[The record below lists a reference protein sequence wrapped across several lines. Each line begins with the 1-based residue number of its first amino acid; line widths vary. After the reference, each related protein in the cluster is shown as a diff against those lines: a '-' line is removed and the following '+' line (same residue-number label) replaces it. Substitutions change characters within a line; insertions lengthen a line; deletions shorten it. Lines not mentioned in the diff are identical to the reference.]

1 MKTLLDLG
9 TQPLVNN
16 LCETKEDSLSVKRYR
31 LRAEMADDMLINLD
45 AESTVP
51 PDELYGHYLYRSGV
65 NIPYVKHCD
74 NMAEL
79 FVGSRRGTV
88 IDVGGND
95 GTLLK
100 SFRRTMG
107 IQNLINVDASSS
119 MREDNESAGI
129 KYVEGYFSPDMDLP
143 TADIITSTNVF
154 QHTSDVHKFLAA
166 IVKHLHD
173 DGIWLLEFPY
183 TLNTLKTLQ
192 FDQFYHEHYFYWLM
206 TPLIKLLSMYHLEV
220 VHVEEHYI
228 HGGSLRLLIRK
239 DKDSLYKFDYAK
251 YVEKEIDFDY
261 QGWNDRVADKIKRD
275 KEIIENL
282 DGTVAF
288 FGAAA
293 KGCVYLNALNIQAS
307 NKYLYIVDDTP
318 AKEGKW
324 MPGTGLQ
331 VVARDALRYEK
342 PDNLIILAHN
352 FADHIIKSL
361 DDYDGNII
369 TMYGDNH
376 GNI

>member
-31 LRAEMADDMLINLD
+31 LRAEIADDILINLD

-51 PDELYGHYLYRSGV
+51 PDELFGHYLYRSGV
-65 NIPYVKHCD
+65 NIPYISHCD
-74 NMAEL
+74 GMAEL
-79 FVGSRRGTV
+79 FVSSRRGTV

-129 KYVEGYFSPDMDLP
+129 KYVEGYFSSDMDLP

-166 IVKHLHD
+166 IVRHLHD

-206 TPLIKLLSMYHLEV
+206 TPLIKLLSTYQLEV

-239 DKDSLYKFDYAK
+239 DKDSWHKFDYAK
-251 YVEKEIDFDY
+251 YVEMEICFDY
-261 QGWNDRVADKIKRD
+261 QGWNDRVADKIKKD
-275 KEIIENL
+275 KEFIENL
-282 DGTVAF
+282 YGTVAF

-293 KGCVYLNALNIQAS
+293 KGCVYLNALDLQAS
-307 NKYLYIVDDTP
+307 DKYLYIVDDTP

-331 VVARDALRYEK
+331 VVARDALRYQI

-361 DDYDGNII
+361 GGYDGNII

>member
-16 LCETKEDSLSVKRYR
+16 LCATKEESLNAKRYR

-51 PDELYGHYLYRSGV
+51 PEELYEHYLYRSGI
-65 NIPYVKHCD
+65 NTPYVKHCED
-74 NMAEL
+74 MARL
-79 FVGSRRGTV
+79 FVSSRRGTV

-100 SFRRTMG
+100 AFRRTMR
-107 IQNLINVDASSS
+107 IENLINVDASSS
-119 MREDNESAGI
+119 MREENESAGI
-129 KYVEGYFSPDMDLP
+129 RYVEGYFSANMDLP
-143 TADIITSTNVF
+143 KADIITSTNVF
-154 QHTSDVHKFLAA
+154 QHTSDVHKFLTA
-166 IVKHLHD
+166 IVEHLHD

-183 TLNTLKTLQ
+183 TLNTLRTLQ
-192 FDQFYHEHYFYWLM
+192 FDQFYHEHYYYWLM
-206 TPLIKLLSMYHLEV
+206 TPLIKLLSTYQLEV

-228 HGGSLRLLIRK
+228 HGGSLRLIIRK
-239 DKDSLYKFDYAK
+239 DKDSWYKFDYAK
-251 YVEKEIDFDY
+251 YVEKEISFDY
-261 QGWNDRVADKIKRD
+261 NGWNDKVAYKIKKDR
-275 KEIIENL
+275 ETIENL

-293 KGCVYLNALNIQAS
+293 KGCVYMNALNLQAS
-307 NKYLYIVDDTP
+307 DKYLYIVDDTP

-331 VVARDALRYEK
+331 VVARDTLRYEK

-352 FADHIIKSL
+352 FKDYIIKSL
-361 DDYDGNII
+361 DGYDGNII
-369 TMYGDNH
+369 SMFWGDH
-376 GNI
+376 GDF

>member
-16 LCETKEDSLSVKRYR
+16 LCETKEDSLSVKKYR

-45 AESTVP
+45 EDSTVP

-74 NMAEL
+74 DMAQL
-79 FVGSRRGTV
+79 FVGCRRGTV

-166 IVKHLHD
+166 ILKHLHD

-206 TPLIKLLSMYHLEV
+206 TPLIKLLSTYYLEV

-228 HGGSLRLLIRK
+228 HGGSLVDGAGQFEYVDVLATRLGAIVVSARDVIFAHSRPEMNAGLAE
-239 DKDSLYKFDYAK
+239 SQWQTA
-251 YVEKEIDFDY
+251 V
-261 QGWNDRVADKIKRD
+261 DRACRD
-275 KEIIENL
+275 MIERL
-282 DGTVAF
+282 
-288 FGAAA
+288 AAA
-293 KGCVYLNALNIQAS
+293 DAFGSMGLPRRQALWDARSLVAANALPLFAAA
-307 NKYLYIVDDTP
+307 D
-318 AKEGKW
+318 AREEGEERGGAW
-324 MPGTGLQ
+324 
-331 VVARDALRYEK
+331 R
-342 PDNLIILAHN
+342 
-352 FADHIIKSL
+352 L
-361 DDYDGNII
+361 DC
-369 TMYGDNH
+369 
-376 GNI
+376 

>member
-1 MKTLLDLG
+1 MTTLLDLG

-16 LCETKEDSLSVKRYR
+16 LCATKEESLNAKRYR

-51 PDELYGHYLYRSGV
+51 PEELYEHYLYRSGV
-65 NIPYVKHCD
+65 NIPYVKHCED
-74 NMAEL
+74 MAQL
-79 FVGSRRGTV
+79 FVSSRRGTV

-100 SFRRTMG
+100 AFRRTMG

-119 MREDNESAGI
+119 MRADNESAGI
-129 KYVEGYFSPDMDLP
+129 KYVEGYFNHDMDLP
-143 TADIITSTNVF
+143 TADVITSTNVF

-192 FDQFYHEHYFYWLM
+192 FDQFYHEHYYYWLM
-206 TPLIKLLSMYHLEV
+206 TPLIKLLSTYQLEV

-239 DKDSLYKFDYAK
+239 DKDTWHKFDYAR
-251 YVEKEIDFDY
+251 YVEREIDFDY
-261 QGWNDRVADKIKRD
+261 QSWNEKVNHKIKTD
-275 KEIIENL
+275 KEIIKNL

-293 KGCVYLNALNIQAS
+293 KGCVYMNALNLQAS
-307 NKYLYIVDDTP
+307 DKYLYIVDDTP

-324 MPGTGLQ
+324 MPGVGLQ
-331 VVARDALRYEK
+331 VVARDTLTYEK

-352 FADHIIKSL
+352 FKDHIIKSL
-361 DDYDGNII
+361 GDYDGNII
-369 TMYGDNH
+369 TMYGDEH

>member
-16 LCETKEDSLSVKRYR
+16 LCDTKEDSLSVKRYR
-31 LRAEMADDMLINLD
+31 LRAEIADDILINLD

-51 PDELYGHYLYRSGV
+51 PDELFGHYLYRSGV
-65 NIPYVKHCD
+65 NIPYIRHCD
-74 NMAEL
+74 GMAEL
-79 FVGSRRGTV
+79 FVSSRRGTV

-129 KYVEGYFSPDMDLP
+129 KYVEGYFSSDMDLP

-206 TPLIKLLSMYHLEV
+206 TPLIKLLSTYQLEV

-239 DKDSLYKFDYAK
+239 DKDSWHKFDYAK
-251 YVEKEIDFDY
+251 YVEMEIGFDY
-261 QGWNDRVADKIKRD
+261 QGWNDRVAHKIKKD
-275 KEIIENL
+275 KEFIENL
-282 DGTVAF
+282 HGTVAF

-293 KGCVYLNALNIQAS
+293 KGCVYLNALDLQAS
-307 NKYLYIVDDTP
+307 DKYLYIVDDTP

-331 VVARDALRYEK
+331 VVARDALRYQI

-361 DDYDGNII
+361 GGYDGNII